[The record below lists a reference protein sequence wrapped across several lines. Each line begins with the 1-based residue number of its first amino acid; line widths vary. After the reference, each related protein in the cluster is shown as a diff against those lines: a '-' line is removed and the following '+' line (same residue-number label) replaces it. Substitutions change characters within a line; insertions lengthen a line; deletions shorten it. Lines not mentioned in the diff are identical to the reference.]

1 MDRIAKE
8 VTSPCAKAICYH
20 QILQKLIP
28 DFSYME
34 SETVQNLIIDLVL
47 NMKNSYIVEHLY
59 IDMQMIVQF
68 LPEA

>member
-1 MDRIAKE
+1 
-8 VTSPCAKAICYH
+8 
-20 QILQKLIP
+20 
-28 DFSYME
+28 ME